1 MGAMGKTS
9 ITLTEATRDDLRAA
23 KVGGETYDETIQR
36 LLEAIPPDV
45 AESLIQEWRIA
56 AADGRGDR
64 EASTAYR
71 EAAAELEHNL
81 QRDIHSEAD
90 E

>member
-36 LLEAIPPDV
+36 LLS
-45 AESLIQEWRIA
+45 ESGE
-56 AADGRGDR
+56 
-64 EASTAYR
+64 
-71 EAAAELEHNL
+71 
-81 QRDIHSEAD
+81 
-90 E
+90 